1 MEEKVKDMI
10 KAQIEKSDEKLRA
23 AKSLFK
29 DEFFDDAISRAY
41 YAVFHAVSAVLLTE
55 GITVETH
62 DALKTMFGL
71 RFVKTGKIDRKYG
84 RILSTLK
91 DERENGDYDIFT
103 DFDLHETKEI
113 IKQAEEFVK
122 EMKRFLIGTMNQEG

>member
-10 KAQIEKSDEKLRA
+10 KAQIAKSEEKLSA

-29 DEFFDDAISRAY
+29 DEFFDDAVSRAY
-41 YAVFHAVSAVLLTE
+41 YAVFHAASAVLLAE

-71 RFVKTGKIDRKYG
+71 KFVKTGKINKRYG
-84 RILSTLK
+84 RILNTLK

-103 DFDLHETKEI
+103 DFDSQEVDDI
-113 IKQAEEFVK
+113 VKQAEEFVG
-122 EMKRFLIGTMNQEG
+122 EMKRFLIEVINQEV